1 MAAAIEWQSGDLGAA
16 FGLAASVG
24 RPLFLYWGAGWCPPC
39 NRVKADLF
47 SRADVAQRLRGLLPF
62 WLDGDAPGAQAL
74 AAQYKLR
81 SYPTLVLY
89 APDGREI
96 MRLPSELD
104 GELFLTALDLA
115 LNAGHTAAESLQA
128 ALGNT
133 RPLADQEWALLS
145 LYSWDTDEGR
155 LLPAAEQPAALARLA
170 DACPSGALGENREIR
185 ADACARLHLHAQV
198 AAAGRIS
205 GPPASGNASAS
216 AAQAAATIAAAADR
230 LLRVFGD
237 TRLARANMDILVNS
251 GVKLIQWS
259 GARQGELVRA
269 LDKAARE
276 FAADPSLSQADRLTA
291 VRLQMRLV
299 RLGGPAEGIAELVRS
314 TVQAALAEVSD
325 PQARHALVNTA
336 VSALNDAGYAD
347 DAEALLQSEL
357 AASHSPYYFMLSLA
371 AAARRR
377 GDIAGTLGWYEQA
390 WAVSVGSA
398 TRLQWGATYLTSVI
412 DMTPQ
417 DQPRIELAAQGIGHD
432 IAAAGDAYQQRN
444 RAQLQRLAGKLAML
458 TVPGPQAAA
467 LQRLLNANL

>member
-39 NRVKADLF
+39 NRVKADIF
-47 SRADVAQRLRGLLPF
+47 AQPGFAQRMRGLLPF

-89 APDGREI
+89 APDGRELS
-96 MRLPSELD
+96 RLPCELD
-104 GELFLTALDLA
+104 GERFIAALDLA
-115 LNAGHTAAESLQA
+115 LGAGHTAAESLQA

-133 RPLADQEWALLS
+133 RPLADDEWALLS
-145 LYSWDTDEGR
+145 LYSWDTDEGQ
-155 LLPAAEQPAALARLA
+155 LLPASEQPAALARLA
-170 DACPSGALGENREIR
+170 EACPARDEDGQVR

-198 AAAGRIS
+198 AAAGRIA
-205 GPPASGNASAS
+205 GPASAGNASAS

-251 GVKLIQWS
+251 GVNLIKWS
-259 GARQGELVRA
+259 GARQGELVQA

-276 FAADPSLSQADRLTA
+276 FAADASLSQADRLAA

-299 RLGGPAEGIAELVRS
+299 RLGGPSEGIAELVRG
-314 TVQAALAEVSD
+314 TVDHALAEVSE
-325 PQARHALVNTA
+325 PHARHALVNTA
-336 VSALNDAGYAD
+336 VSALNEAGYAD
-347 DAEALLQSEL
+347 QAEALLQAEL
-357 AASHSPYYFMLSLA
+357 AGSHAPYYFMLSLA

-377 GDIAGTLGWYEQA
+377 GDIPATLGWYEQA
-390 WAVSVGSA
+390 WQASSGSA
-398 TRLQWGATYLTSVI
+398 TRLQWGATYLASVI
-412 DMTPQ
+412 DMTPE
-417 DQPRIELAAQGIGHD
+417 DQPRIELGAQGIVRD

-444 RAQLQRLAGKLAML
+444 RAHLQRLAGKLAML

-467 LQRLLNANL
+467 LQRLLTANL